1 MVLLT
6 IGNIRTSYKYYNA
19 IKDYIGNKGICVI
32 DTDGIIKA
40 DISKELDNIQEIK
53 SYKIFEISTLYY
65 DKGDNVYKNYTFII
79 KRMRKLCRHLSL
91 VNGMRA
97 MQMIRAL

>member
-1 MVLLT
+1 MIDLCISEYIKNIRRNVLIWLLLSAVNIMVLLT

-40 DISKELDNIQEIK
+40 DISKELDNIQ
-53 SYKIFEISTLYY
+53 
-65 DKGDNVYKNYTFII
+65 
-79 KRMRKLCRHLSL
+79 
-91 VNGMRA
+91 
-97 MQMIRAL
+97 